1 MGEQTEKKSSRKASK
16 YNARLRDE
24 IQLNEG
30 KLNKKQSKH
39 IMSSEESS
47 SNLLKADLIPPEGEI
62 EFQDYKDESQLT
74 HVMKLVLQD
83 LSEPYSSKLLFL
95 GENKNCMHLDSPSH
109 IPSI

>member
-47 SNLLKADLIPPEGEI
+47 SNLLKAYLIPPEGEI

>member
-1 MGEQTEKKSSRKASK
+1 MEPGIVFTYIYFILYTDENRDRVGLVILYLLYYAIMRWAGKQEKKKQSKSEYK

-47 SNLLKADLIPPEGEI
+47 SKLLKADLIPLRGR
-62 EFQDYKDESQLT
+62 
-74 HVMKLVLQD
+74 
-83 LSEPYSSKLLFL
+83 LSFKTT
-95 GENKNCMHLDSPSH
+95 KTSH
-109 IPSI
+109 SYPM